1 MKRTPWLKGLWQ
13 SMRSTSV
20 RRRSGSTAG
29 IESLEGRQLLS
40 TSALFILS
48 TGELDINLGSSD
60 SVQVN
65 AQSGNAQ
72 IKEKAADGSW
82 RCTLPKPEDGK
93 PLTLFA
99 EVTDAR
105 GAIVSS
111 VPGPLSSTERPAGT
125 KAVAA
130 RPAR

>member
-1 MKRTPWLKGLWQ
+1 
-13 SMRSTSV
+13 MRSTSV

-72 IKEKAADGSW
+72 IKEKAADGSFIPISSLGL
-82 RCTLPKPEDGK
+82 LPASAVRSIVIVGGDNANSIDLNG
-93 PLTLFA
+93 LTADVFTALPTIS
-99 EVTDAR
+99 VDA
-105 GAIVSS
+105 GNGNDTI
-111 VPGPLSSTERPAGT
+111 
-125 KAVAA
+125 
-130 RPAR
+130 